1 MTIENG
7 IAVLVIGYR
16 RKDNIKKILEICAT
30 NKVYRIYVA
39 LDGPKQDSGSGLIDN
54 LEIQRVIDAF
64 ERIYAGEVKKF
75 YHDSNLGCAA
85 SVLSACDWAFK
96 TAENLIILE
105 DDCIP
110 TSDFFNFSKLSLI
123 EMEKNSNIW
132 ISCGT
137 QFAPKDLSNDSWVLS
152 RYALTW
158 GWCTNRKNWN
168 EISSCIRENFK
179 LRANYDNS
187 VSLQESI
194 YWNEGSR
201 RAHQGWID
209 VWDTI
214 LVKQMVRNSKLAV
227 LPTVPLVTNKGNDV
241 FATNTIGYSPWLN
254 LQTGFFPDNP
264 GDLHL
269 SKVHESWLRKE
280 FYGISSRHLFTTQ
293 FTKLRDFLN
302 RKNRVRNPLIQ
313 RWDEANSKYKCNLP
327 T

>member
-110 TSDFFNFSKLSLI
+110 TSDFFNFSKFINLTTVKMI
-123 EMEKNSNIW
+123 NIFLEEDW
-132 ISCGT
+132 ELMHIM
-137 QFAPKDLSNDSWVLS
+137 
-152 RYALTW
+152 
-158 GWCTNRKNWN
+158 
-168 EISSCIRENFK
+168 ICIK
-179 LRANYDNS
+179 
-187 VSLQESI
+187 
-194 YWNEGSR
+194 
-201 RAHQGWID
+201 
-209 VWDTI
+209 
-214 LVKQMVRNSKLAV
+214 
-227 LPTVPLVTNKGNDV
+227 
-241 FATNTIGYSPWLN
+241 
-254 LQTGFFPDNP
+254 
-264 GDLHL
+264 
-269 SKVHESWLRKE
+269 
-280 FYGISSRHLFTTQ
+280 
-293 FTKLRDFLN
+293 
-302 RKNRVRNPLIQ
+302 
-313 RWDEANSKYKCNLP
+313 
-327 T
+327 